1 MKKIIFV
8 TILTIAL
15 RLTSQAN
22 LEVYFMYATFNSPS
36 GPYLETYMSIIGNSA
51 VFSPTK
57 DGKFQSKIEVTMIFK
72 QEDKIFDFNKYIIES
87 PVIEN
92 LEQQKPNFIDLQRI
106 SIPNGN
112 YKFEMI
118 IKDMN
123 DPNNESYLLNDII
136 NVEYNSSE
144 IKFSDFQLIESIT
157 PTKNQNILSKGG
169 YDLTPYI
176 SNFYPNNI
184 NSISFYIE
192 LYNSDKK
199 IDGEFLVKY
208 YIESFETGKI
218 IEKNARFKKFSTA
231 SIIPIIGDL
240 NISDLSTGNYYLV
253 VEAVDRD
260 NNTLQKT
267 KFFFQRSLGNIN
279 TQEFADLI
287 SKFDIKNSFSGYM
300 ENRDS
305 LVFYVSCLRPI
316 ANQDER
322 NFIDYRLKS
331 AKVEDLQN
339 FFVQFWLKRNNV
351 DPNALWVKYK
361 EQVDFVDKY
370 YRTPIN
376 RGFQTDRGRVYLQYG
391 APDSKYISKH
401 EPSAYPYEIWTY
413 HRVGNENNRKFI
425 FYNPHIAGEE
435 YELLHSDLTG
445 EVKTPNWERMLQK
458 RNNTLYDHDLKNA
471 DDSWGSRAAEEYR
484 KK

>member
-8 TILTIAL
+8 SILFLSLKLTAL
-15 RLTSQAN
+15 PG

-51 VFSPTK
+51 VFTK
-57 DGKFQSKIEVTMIFK
+57 IDDGKFQSKIEVTMIFK
-72 QEDKIFDFNKYIIES
+72 KNDKIFDFNKYVIES

-92 LEQQKPNFIDLQRI
+92 LNQEKPNFIDLQRI
-106 SIPNGN
+106 SLPNGN
-112 YKFEMI
+112 YKLELFL
-118 IKDMN
+118 KDLN
-123 DPNNESYLLNDII
+123 YPHNESYFLNDII
-136 NVEYNSSE
+136 NIDYNSSE

-157 PTKNQNILSKGG
+157 LTKEHNILSKGG

-184 NSISFYIE
+184 NNLSFYIE
-192 LYNSDKK
+192 LYNTDKK

-208 YIESFETGKI
+208 YIESFETGKVN
-218 IEKNARFKKFSTA
+218 ENTGRFKKFISS
-231 SIIPIIGDL
+231 SIIPILGEL
-240 NISDLSTGNYYLV
+240 NISDLPAGNYYLV
-253 VEAVDRD
+253 LEAVDRN

-279 TQEFADLI
+279 SEELANLL

-305 LVFYVSCLRPI
+305 LILYVSCLRPI

-322 NFIDYRLKS
+322 NFIDYRLKT

-351 DPNALWVKYK
+351 DPNSLWVKYK

-413 HRVGNENNRKFI
+413 NRVGNENNRKFI

-445 EVKTPNWERMLQK
+445 EVKTPNWERVLQK